1 MGWPSRDAVTS
12 LRAMIDEWKHAFDS
26 CNFIKL
32 EQRRR
37 SRRKGD
43 VNKENRAVVG
53 TAQAGG
59 KSATIGS
66 ETPGVTRKSPSEMG
80 ICDSVDEQMLLRLTA
95 LPPGMDKNEWL
106 ATHTLSLFENVNALC
121 GTMTELC
128 TPVSCPIMSYPALSL
143 FENVNALC
151 GTMTELCTPVSCPI
165 MSYPGVP
172 KAHWVDERRKHH
184 LYSAMQYIDCVMS
197 LCETSSKDEQ
207 LFPTKYGSVF
217 AGNFE
222 SHCRRLVR
230 LLWHCCGHLYSKH
243 WEQLA
248 VLNLRAQCSLVLAH
262 MHIIA
267 KMYALLDSKELSAL
281 SHTLQLVRPVIVL
294 QPCGGQGRVYST
306 GMSSANAASRCSRV
320 PSSKSGSWGGHPT
333 PAVLACKPYAQ
344 TC

>member
-1 MGWPSRDAVTS
+1 MGWSNHDAVIS
-12 LRAMIDEWKHAFDS
+12 LRAMLDEWKHAFDS
-26 CNFIKL
+26 CNFIKFQ
-32 EQRRR
+32 QRRYISSYAFAHLRYLLNITLVR

-43 VNKENRAVVG
+43 VNKENRTVMG
-53 TAQAGG
+53 TAQAAG
-59 KSATIGS
+59 KSATICS
-66 ETPGVTRKSPSEMG
+66 ETTGGTRKSPSEMG
-80 ICDSVDEQMLLRLTA
+80 ICDSVDDQMLLRLTA
-95 LPPGMDKNEWL
+95 LPPGMDRNEWL

-128 TPVSCPIMSYPALSL
+128 TPVSCPIMSYP
-143 FENVNALC
+143 
-151 GTMTELCTPVSCPI
+151 
-165 MSYPGVP
+165 GVP
-172 KAHWVDERRKHH
+172 KAHWIDERRKQHP
-184 LYSAMQYIDCVMS
+184 YSAMQYIDCVMS
-197 LCETSSKDEQ
+197 LCEISTKDEQ

-230 LLWHCCGHLYSKH
+230 LLWHCCGHLYSRH

-248 VLNLRAQCSLVLAH
+248 MLNLRAQCSLVLAH

-267 KMYALLDSKELSAL
+267 KMYTLIDSKELSAL
-281 SHTLQLVRPVIVL
+281 THTLQLVRPVIIMHHG
-294 QPCGGQGRVYST
+294 GGQFAGGGYSSNIGST
-306 GMSSANAASRCSRV
+306 NVSSRCSSRV

>member
-1 MGWPSRDAVTS
+1 MGWPNRDSMNT
-12 LRAMIDEWKHAFDS
+12 LRAVIIEWKQAFGN

-43 VNKENRAVVG
+43 VNKENGAVAS
-53 TAQAGG
+53 TAQVGG

-66 ETPGVTRKSPSEMG
+66 DTTGTTRKSPSEMG
-80 ICDSVDEQMLLRLTA
+80 ICDSVDEQMLIRLTA
-95 LPPGMDKNEWL
+95 LPLGMDKNEWL
-106 ATHTLSLFENVNALC
+106 ATHT
-121 GTMTELC
+121 
-128 TPVSCPIMSYPALSL
+128 LSL

-184 LYSAMQYIDCVMS
+184 PYSAMQYIDCVMS

-222 SHCRRLVR
+222 SHCRRIVR

-248 VLNLRAQCSLVLAH
+248 ALNLRAQCSLVLAH

-281 SHTLQLVRPVIVL
+281 SHTLQLVRPVIVT
-294 QPCGGQGRVYST
+294 QPCGAQGIYSKGTGQG
-306 GMSSANAASRCSRV
+306 NAASRCSRV